1 MSASLSPVSPI
12 LVSTSMSNYTMA
24 AVTAVG
30 FTSIESWDWTLTPL
44 DGAKEDVVEDNFI
57 VTVSGGTLTFD
68 YHSSVGLFPMLYVDY
83 IRPSMEVVRVS
94 DFGELPEPKDSPE
107 IVTAIPDSKNIQ
119 EWNLT
124 VTVTGME
131 VVESEGG
138 DGSGGTTA
146 PTTQPVTVTQT
157 YLIEIEA
164 NFNVMRNRLLEE
176 LDKRKR
182 Y

>member
-12 LVSTSMSNYTMA
+12 LISTSMTNYTVA
-24 AVTAVG
+24 TVTAVG
-30 FTSIESWDWTLTPL
+30 FTSIESWDWSLTPL

-57 VTVSGGTLTFD
+57 VTVSGSTLTFD
-68 YHSSVGLFPMLYVDY
+68 YHSSVGLFPMVYVDY
-83 IRPSMEVVRVS
+83 VTPAMSVIRVN
-94 DFGELPEPKDSPE
+94 DFSELPEPKDSPE
-107 IVTAIPDSKNIQ
+107 ISAAIPDPRNIQ

-124 VTVTGME
+124 VTVSGQE
-131 VVESEGG
+131 VVESGGG
-138 DGSGGTTA
+138 DGSGGATA